1 MVTVRING
9 QSLTMA
15 PALFASL
22 RLSTSLYPPGPAAD
36 FSQGS
41 NAQKCWGLCVCVSG
55 QKQRER
61 ERETGRERERERER
75 ERGDQELKSG
85 AEGLS
90 GSSVTWNGPQQMLVP
105 ALLLSVEIQGYLG
118 SKEMTSQS

>member
-1 MVTVRING
+1 MLGTV
-9 QSLTMA
+9 
-15 PALFASL
+15 
-22 RLSTSLYPPGPAAD
+22 
-36 FSQGS
+36 
-41 NAQKCWGLCVCVSG
+41 CVCERAETE
-55 QKQRER
+55 RER
-61 ERETGRERERERER
+61 ERDRERERERER